1 MVTKLDYIPFKFAQ
15 KLIINL
21 NLFIMKNIAIENKI
35 QELRDKVKK
44 QEDRLESQRHYLVSN
59 VTFYKNI
66 KTFRSFNNFGYN
78 TLIINYSIK
87 HNFYLYSVI
96 LSFRKFRFKLIF
108 VLYF

>member
-44 QEDRLESQRHYLVSN
+44 QILRQKLEYCSE
-59 VTFYKNI
+59 
-66 KTFRSFNNFGYN
+66 
-78 TLIINYSIK
+78 
-87 HNFYLYSVI
+87 
-96 LSFRKFRFKLIF
+96 
-108 VLYF
+108 